1 MYRIIRV
8 TTGRLHFS
16 GPLPY
21 LRTSAPGSVVV
32 GGGGLLGLPP
42 IIR

>member
-21 LRTSAPGSVVV
+21 VRTSAPGNVV
-32 GGGGLLGLPP
+32 GGGGLPGLPP

>member
-1 MYRIIRV
+1 MIMYRIIRV

-16 GPLPY
+16 GRSPY
-21 LRTSAPGSVVV
+21 GRTSAPGNVD
-32 GGGGLLGLPP
+32 GGGLLGLPP